1 MQYLCVYIG
10 KDGNILEEQPENCKV
25 LKIKHPILT
34 NTDILKLLEISE
46 KTLLGVPVEQLIS
59 DNERT
64 RYKLQLMERQIRYAN
79 REGK

>member
-1 MQYLCVYIG
+1 MK
-10 KDGNILEEQPENCKV
+10 KDSFHRYMKYM
-25 LKIKHPILT
+25 T

-46 KTLLGVPVEQLIS
+46 KTLLGVPVEQLIN
-59 DNERT
+59 DNEKT